1 MWQYVYD
8 RYGYDHVLI
17 DIAILSAV
25 VFMISLVGSIVY
37 YETIRKFTGKVCDR
51 LYSRMASIWKRA
63 ENKMLAIH

>member
-37 YETIRKFTGKVCDR
+37 YETIRKLTSGVCDR
-51 LYSRMASIWKRA
+51 LYSRMASTWKRT